1 MTTFLRPNKSKLKNA
16 QHFEFI
22 DAFITLLVAA
32 THPAAVIHPVV
43 ATIMEEAEVETM
55 GI

>member
-32 THPAAVIHPVV
+32 THPVA